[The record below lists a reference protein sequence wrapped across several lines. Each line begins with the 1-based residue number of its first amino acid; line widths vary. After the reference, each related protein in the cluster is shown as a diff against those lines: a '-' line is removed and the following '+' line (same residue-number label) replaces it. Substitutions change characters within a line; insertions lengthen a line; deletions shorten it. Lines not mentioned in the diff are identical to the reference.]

1 MFLQPVAVDGNF
13 WAKTMDL
20 NSLTELLG
28 EKTTITL
35 TGLVIGLLFGVCAQR
50 SRFCMRSAV
59 VEFWNRQ
66 GTGKLAVWLFAFSA
80 AIVATQLFIS
90 QSWLDVSQA
99 RQLSAQGS
107 LSGALIGGLLFGI
120 GMILARGCSSRMLV
134 LAANGNLRALLTGL
148 IFAVTAQASLNGL
161 LSPVRTWLS
170 SLWTIEGGAA
180 RDLLATF
187 HLGHFG
193 GFLFGVVWLA
203 SAIHFA
209 QRARLDRREW
219 LGGIGVGVVI
229 ALAWL
234 LTFQIGTQSFDII
247 PVQSLSFTGPSAN
260 VLMLALSP
268 PGQPWNFDIGLV
280 PGVVLGSF
288 LAALWGKELKLEGFK
303 DGHSMRRYIAGAVCM
318 GFGGML
324 AGGCAVG
331 AGVSGA
337 SVFALTAW
345 LALIGMWLGA
355 GLANYWVDRP
365 QNLEENAA
373 WPA

>member
-1 MFLQPVAVDGNF
+1 ME
-13 WAKTMDL
+13 L
-20 NSLTELLG
+20 NNLTELLG
-28 EKTTITL
+28 EKTAITL
-35 TGLVIGLLFGVCAQR
+35 TGLVI
-50 SRFCMRSAV
+50 
-59 VEFWNRQ
+59 
-66 GTGKLAVWLFAFSA
+66 
-80 AIVATQLFIS
+80 
-90 QSWLDVSQA
+90 
-99 RQLSAQGS
+99 
-107 LSGALIGGLLFGI
+107 GLLFGI

-148 IFAVTAQASLNGL
+148 IFAGTAQASLNGP
-161 LSPVRTWLS
+161 LSPVRAWLAG
-170 SLWTIEGGAA
+170 LWTIEGGTT

-187 HLGHFG
+187 HLGHHGGLVFG
-193 GFLFGVVWLA
+193 LIRLA
-203 SAIHFA
+203 STIHFA

-219 LGGIGVGVVI
+219 LGGIGVGVMI
-229 ALAWL
+229 AFAWL

-268 PGQPWNFDIGLV
+268 PEQPWNFDIGLV

-288 LAALWGKELKLEGFK
+288 LAALWGMELKLEGFK
-303 DGHSMRRYIAGAVCM
+303 DGHSMRRYIVGALCM

-345 LALIGMWLGA
+345 MALIGMWLGA
-355 GLANYWVDRP
+355 GLTNYWVDRP
-365 QNLEENAA
+365 QKLEKKAVLLA
-373 WPA
+373 